1 MTTIQAVP
9 FAPDRFSEYGY
20 SPALAV
26 GDLLFVAGQSSIND
40 DGDTVGAGDFEA
52 QGHQTFS
59 NLARVLAA
67 GGSTLSDVI
76 KVTVFVT
83 DISQLP
89 TIVALRRQYFTAPY
103 PTDSLVQ
110 VSASLPTRTP
120 DRDRGDRGPAPNR
133 THGGVFAVTPTY
145 SR

>member
-1 MTTIQAVP
+1 MTTIQAIP

-26 GDLLFVAGQSSIND
+26 GDLVFVAGQSSIND
-40 DGDTVGAGDFEA
+40 DGVTVGAGDFEA

-67 GGSTLSDVI
+67 GGCTLSDVI

-103 PTDSLVQ
+103 PTDSLVE
-110 VSASLPTRTP
+110 VSALSRPELQIEIEAIAVRCRAEPSSTA
-120 DRDRGDRGPAPNR
+120 GSSEA
-133 THGGVFAVTPTY
+133 GG
-145 SR
+145 

>member
-1 MTTIQAVP
+1 MSTIQAIP
-9 FAPDRFSEYGY
+9 FAPDRFSAYGY

-40 DGDTVGAGDFEA
+40 DGVTVGAGDFEA

-67 GGSTLSDVI
+67 GGCTLSDVI

-83 DISQLP
+83 DMSRLP

-103 PTDSLVQ
+103 PTDSLVE
-110 VSASLPTRTP
+110 VSALSRPELQIEIEAIAVRCRAETSSRVESS
-120 DRDRGDRGPAPNR
+120 
-133 THGGVFAVTPTY
+133 GVA
-145 SR
+145 R

>member
-1 MTTIQAVP
+1 MTTIQAIP

-40 DGDTVGAGDFEA
+40 DGQTVGAGDFEA

-67 GGSTLSDVI
+67 GGCTLSDVI

-89 TIVALRRQYFTAPY
+89 TIVALRRRYFTAPY
-103 PTDSLVQ
+103 PTDSLVE
-110 VSASLPTRTP
+110 VSALSRPELQIEIEAIAVRCRAEPSSTVESS
-120 DRDRGDRGPAPNR
+120 
-133 THGGVFAVTPTY
+133 GGV
-145 SR
+145 R